1 MTAEESK
8 EYYRRIDDFSRV
20 NRLAAFFY
28 NANPKLKLMS
38 PIDLNDDEVIS
49 FLRMM
54 QSKEVRYMLVGGFA
68 VSFHG
73 FIRATMDLDIWIQD
87 QPQNIEKFKEV
98 LISSGVEGLDK
109 VRTFEIVPG
118 FTQFAIGKSGFL
130 IDPMKALRSFSSFD
144 FDSCYSRSVAG
155 EYNGVR
161 FKVISPEDLLKEK
174 LATNR
179 SKDISDIEF
188 LKSLK

>member
-28 NANPKLKLMS
+28 NANPKLKPMS

-98 LISSGVEGLDK
+98 LISSGVKGLDK

-144 FDSCYSRSVAG
+144 FDSCYSRCVTG

-161 FKVISPEDLLKEK
+161 FKVISPEDLLREK